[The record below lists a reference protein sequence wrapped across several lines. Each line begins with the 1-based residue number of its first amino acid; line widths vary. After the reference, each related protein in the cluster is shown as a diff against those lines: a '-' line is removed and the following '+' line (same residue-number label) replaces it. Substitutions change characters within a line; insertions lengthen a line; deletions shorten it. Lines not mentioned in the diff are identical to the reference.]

1 MIYEEY
7 ESIWNTIRK
16 KEKELFELINKRDEL
31 FLKTQPKSSKFDKEK
46 VDSKTS
52 KNMMEEYVIQKEY
65 FNERIMQLNITLDD
79 IYQVLKRKRDELRQ
93 SKNIYDR
100 IYYYRI
106 IERLSMYKIAT
117 LIGYSKEQTYR
128 YFKKIKMTQ
137 NDTNNGVLWYCD
149 LITNNCFPHVLV

>member
-16 KEKELFELINKRDEL
+16 KEEELFKLINKRDEL

-46 VDSKTS
+46 VDSKSTR
-52 KNMMEEYVIQKEY
+52 NMMEEYVIQKEY
-65 FNERIMQLNITLDD
+65 LNERIMQLNITLDD

-117 LIGYSKEQTYR
+117 LVGYSKEQTYR

-137 NDTNNGVLWYCD
+137 NDTNIGVLW
-149 LITNNCFPHVLV
+149 

>member
-16 KEKELFELINKRDEL
+16 KEEELFKLINKRDEL

-46 VDSKTS
+46 VDSKSTR
-52 KNMMEEYVIQKEY
+52 NMMEEYVIQKEY
-65 FNERIMQLNITLDD
+65 LNERIMQLNITLDD

-137 NDTNNGVLWYCD
+137 NDTKNGVL
-149 LITNNCFPHVLV
+149 

>member
-7 ESIWNTIRK
+7 EEILNIIRK
-16 KEKELFELINKRDEL
+16 KEKELFELINQRDEL
-31 FLKTQPKSSKFDKEK
+31 FLKTQPKSSKYDKEK
-46 VDSKTS
+46 VDSKKTR
-52 KNMMEEYVIQKEY
+52 NMMEEYVIQKEY
-65 FNERIMQLNITLDD
+65 FNERIMQLNIALDD

-106 IERLSMYKIAT
+106 IERLSMYKIAI

-128 YFKKIKMTQ
+128 YFKKMKMTQ
-137 NDTNNGVLWYCD
+137 NDTKVGVL
-149 LITNNCFPHVLV
+149 

>member
-16 KEKELFELINKRDEL
+16 KEEELFKLINKRDEL

-46 VDSKTS
+46 VDNKTT

-65 FNERIMQLNITLDD
+65 LNERIMQLNITLDD
-79 IYQVLKRKRDELRQ
+79 IYQVLKRKRDELKQ

-106 IERLSMYKIAT
+106 IERLSMYKIAS

-137 NDTNNGVLWYCD
+137 NDTKNGVL
-149 LITNNCFPHVLV
+149 

>member
-46 VDSKTS
+46 VDSKSTR
-52 KNMMEEYVIQKEY
+52 NMMEEYVIQKEY
-65 FNERIMQLNITLDD
+65 LNERIMQLNITLDD
-79 IYQVLKRKRDELRQ
+79 IYQVLKRKRDELKQ

-100 IYYYRI
+100 IYYYYC
-106 IERLSMYKIAT
+106 IERLNIYKVSC
-117 LIGYSKEQTYR
+117 LMNYSESQIYR
-128 YFKKIKMTQ
+128 KLKKMGIEVKMRKNAKKI
-137 NDTNNGVLWYCD
+137 D
-149 LITNNCFPHVLV
+149 I

>member
-16 KEKELFELINKRDEL
+16 KEKELFDLINKRDEL
-31 FLKTQPKSSKFDKEK
+31 FLYTQPRSSKYDKEK
-46 VDSKTS
+46 VDSKTT
-52 KNMMEEYVIQKEY
+52 KNMMEQYVIQKEY
-65 FNERIMQLNITLDD
+65 LNERIMQLNTTLDD

-117 LIGYSKEQTYR
+117 LVGYSKEQTYR

-137 NDTNNGVLWYCD
+137 NDTNNGVL
-149 LITNNCFPHVLV
+149 

>member
-16 KEKELFELINKRDEL
+16 KEEELFKLINKRDEL
-31 FLKTQPKSSKFDKEK
+31 FLYTQPKSSKFDKEK
-46 VDSKTS
+46 VDGRKVV
-52 KNMMEEYVIQKEY
+52 NILDDYIAQKEY
-65 FNERIMQLNITLDD
+65 LNERIMQLNITLDD

-106 IERLSMYKIAT
+106 IERLSMYKIAA
-117 LIGYSKEQTYR
+117 LVGYSKEQTYR

-137 NDTNNGVLWYCD
+137 NDTNNGVL
-149 LITNNCFPHVLV
+149 

>member
-46 VDSKTS
+46 VDSKSTR
-52 KNMMEEYVIQKEY
+52 NMMEEYVIQKEY
-65 FNERIMQLNITLDD
+65 LNERIMQLNITLDD

-93 SKNIYDR
+93 SKNTYDR
-100 IYYYRI
+100 IYYYYC
-106 IERLSMYKIAT
+106 IERLNIFKVSCLMN
-117 LIGYSKEQTYR
+117 YSESQIYR
-128 YFKKIKMTQ
+128 KLKKMGIKVK
-137 NDTNNGVLWYCD
+137 DAKKC
-149 LITNNCFPHVLV
+149 

>member
-16 KEKELFELINKRDEL
+16 KEKELFDLINKRDEL
-31 FLKTQPKSSKFDKEK
+31 FLKTQPKSSKYDKEK
-46 VDSKTS
+46 VDSKTTR
-52 KNMMEEYVIQKEY
+52 NMMEEYVIQKEY
-65 FNERIMQLNITLDD
+65 LNERIMQLNITLDD

-117 LIGYSKEQTYR
+117 LVGYSKEQTYR

-137 NDTNNGVLWYCD
+137 NDTNNGVLW
-149 LITNNCFPHVLV
+149 

>member
-16 KEKELFELINKRDEL
+16 KEEELFKLINKRDEL

-46 VDSKTS
+46 VDSKTTR
-52 KNMMEEYVIQKEY
+52 NMMEEYVIQKEY
-65 FNERIMQLNITLDD
+65 LNERIMQLNITLDD

-137 NDTNNGVLWYCD
+137 NDTKNGVL
-149 LITNNCFPHVLV
+149 